1 MIFYDCATAPSPRRA
16 RMVIAEKGLDIDT
29 RQIDLRAGEQLG
41 EAFRA
46 INPRCTVPVL
56 VTDDGTTLT
65 ENIAIAAY
73 LEDIQPDP
81 PLFGTSHTDRALV
94 FQWNAIAEAQG
105 GMAMAEA
112 LRNGSPA
119 MAGRAL
125 PGPLNLDQIPEL
137 AVRGR
142 KRIEAFKGM
151 MDAHLADRDWIALD
165 QFSYADL
172 TTFVFLDYLRVI
184 KMGIDEAH
192 PNLAAFMERVR
203 ERPSAAA

>member
-16 RMVIAEKGLDIDT
+16 RMAIAEKGLEIET
-29 RQIDLRAGEQLG
+29 RQIDLRSGEQLG

-56 VTDDGTTLT
+56 VTQDGITLT
-65 ENIAIAAY
+65 ENTAIAAY
-73 LEDIQPDP
+73 LEDTQPEP
-81 PLFGTSHTDRALV
+81 PLFGTTPAERALV

-137 AVRGR
+137 AQRGR
-142 KRIEAFKGM
+142 KRLAAFKDM
-151 MDAHLADRDWIALD
+151 MDAHLDGRDRIAVD
-165 QFSYADL
+165 HFSYADI
-172 TTFVFLDYLRVI
+172 TAFVFLDYARVV
-184 KMGIDEAH
+184 KMEVTEEH
-192 PNLAAFMERVR
+192 PNLTAFMNRMR
-203 ERPSAAA
+203 ARPSAGA